1 MSERRLGA
9 LVIGLLVVVGCDSGS
24 TENNIAKAVGHV
36 AESKDSASAK
46 VNAAQRMKE
55 LRKNAELEADQA
67 REAAFAAII
76 EVPANPPADQAATCG
91 QVKSAY
97 DQFLSTRLRGDELQK
112 WNATKEP
119 DLLKVEEACNAA
131 DPKIA
136 ACQAGAFGKVS
147 TDFVS
152 GDAPFILSKCEE
164 AVAGK
169 APKHAAR

>member
-1 MSERRLGA
+1 MSERRFGA
-9 LVIGLLVVVGCDSGS
+9 LVIGLLFAVGCDNSG
-24 TENNIAKAVGHV
+24 TEDSIAKAVGHV
-36 AESKDSASAK
+36 AESKDAASAK

-55 LRKNAELEADQA
+55 LREKAEVEAEQA
-67 REAAFAAII
+67 REAAFATII
-76 EVPANPPADQAATCG
+76 EVPASPPSDQPGTCG
-91 QVKSAY
+91 QVKTAY
-97 DQFLSTRLRGDELQK
+97 DQFLTSRLTGDELEK

-119 DLLKVEEACNAA
+119 DLVKVEEACNSA

-136 ACQAGAFGKVS
+136 GCQANAFAKVT

-164 AVAGK
+164 AVLGT